1 MASMSEG
8 KPESI
13 VISNIRTANS
23 AILQEVAMLSIL
35 TWGIEPTAAEVEKR
49 VRRLEEEFATLVP
62 SKTGIFVARKS
73 GAIVG
78 IVRVRR
84 DKNDASQWRLVGL
97 EVHPAH
103 RRQGIGRSLVNRC
116 IAYARERGAKII
128 RSAAHLENEASIR
141 FHESVGFNNEG
152 RFTASDGDKKVAF
165 SLPLH

>member
-1 MASMSEG
+1 MTSMSEG
-8 KPESI
+8 KPGRF
-13 VISNIRTANS
+13 VISNISTASS
-23 AILQEVAMLSIL
+23 AILREVAMLSIL
-35 TWGIEPTAAEVEKR
+35 TWGIEPTTAEVEEQ

-62 SKTGIFVARKS
+62 SEAGIFVARKS

-84 DKNDASQWRLVGL
+84 DENDASLWGLVGL

-116 IAYARERGAKII
+116 IAYAQERGARII
-128 RSAAHLENEASIR
+128 RSATHLENEASIR